1 MVRRKYMTE
10 IEPQS
15 TRPEDISR
23 DASEKSPAARAG
35 GIWTELGPTLAFIV
49 IYNVMLRFPEQ
60 GLFSKENALYWA
72 TGVLIIATLAVI
84 GMKLIRKQ
92 RIPPFLLVSSGL
104 IGIFGTLGIVFHSK
118 LLLFL
123 KPTIINLM
131 FAGAIFGGLAVGRNI
146 WKMLFNE
153 LFHLPDYAWRVLA
166 IRWGLYFIAMAIW
179 NVVVWQAFGETAWA
193 NWKMGNIIIGF
204 VFAMANAPYTLKHMQ
219 TQHDEH

>member
-15 TRPEDISR
+15 TRPEDTSQ
-23 DASEKSPAARAG
+23 DASQESPAARAG

-60 GLFSKENALYWA
+60 GLLSKENALYWA

-104 IGIFGTLGIVFHSK
+104 IGVFGTLGIVFHSK

-153 LFHLPDYAWRVLA
+153 LFDMSDHAWRVIA
-166 IRWGLYFIAMAIW
+166 IRWGLFFVAMAIW
-179 NVVVWQAFGETAWA
+179 NIVVWQAFGEVAWA
-193 NWKMGNIIIGF
+193 NWKLGNIVIGF
-204 VFAMANAPYTLKHMQ
+204 VFALANAPFMMKHM
-219 TQHDEH
+219 HHPEKP